1 MVRNH
6 SRQCPQRLRTML
18 KVNWT
23 NLGETAKELE
33 HLVSTPLLL
42 SGLLDY
48 QNDD

>member
-1 MVRNH
+1 
-6 SRQCPQRLRTML
+6 ML

-48 QNDD
+48 FA